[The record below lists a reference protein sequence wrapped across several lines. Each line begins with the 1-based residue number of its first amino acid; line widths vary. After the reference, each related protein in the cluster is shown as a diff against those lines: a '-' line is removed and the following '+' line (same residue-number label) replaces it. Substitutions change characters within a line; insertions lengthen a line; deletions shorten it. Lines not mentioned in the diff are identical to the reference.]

1 VVHGD
6 PVQKLVLVNLA
17 SDGDGVIALNPNERL
32 VDEMNDL

>member
-6 PVQKLVLVNLA
+6 PVQELVLVNMA

>member
-6 PVQKLVLVNLA
+6 PVQELVLVNRA
-17 SDGDGVIALNPNERL
+17 RGGDGVIALKPDERL